1 MWKKWTHFLRLDS
14 VYYTTLSSHQS
25 IFGLLKKSPQTS
37 VIFLF
42 QKRTKIFHPDEQSE
56 APRYVEE
63 MFTIFL
69 WNQKPQGSTKLAFFQ
84 VDNFISLTWK
94 QKLTPW
100 IILYLSEDFN
110 NMQIMRHTFVLR
122 LQLIMHRLWAVWY
135 VLQWNT
141 IFWVLKKNNSLA
153 MKGSYHPF
161 ICCWQLYLI
170 EVW

>member
-1 MWKKWTHFLRLDS
+1 MSSILPKTYENIPSRWTKWSPPICRGN
-14 VYYTTLSSHQS
+14 VYHLLVEPETT
-25 IFGLLKKSPQTS
+25 G
-37 VIFLF
+37 F
-42 QKRTKIFHPDEQSE
+42 Q
-56 APRYVEE
+56 
-63 MFTIFL
+63 
-69 WNQKPQGSTKLAFFQ
+69 KLAFFQ

-141 IFWVLKKNNSLA
+141 IFWVLKKKKYFCHSRVQPPA
-153 MKGSYHPF
+153 A
-161 ICCWQLYLI
+161 YLPTVDNLPYWC
-170 EVW
+170 EVIKMSNRCGNRRNRAVTF